1 MKKTRKLLVL
11 VLMVALCI
19 GMIPMTAFADPGS
32 GIYVNDVEMEVN
44 KYLPNGSTTLQNNAP
59 ATGGYAFLKNAN
71 TLELNNYVID
81 GDGINKAIDVGEV
94 GSFTIE
100 LVGKN
105 YLKGVARGISSKSN
119 VKILEKKAN
128 STLTLEAKT
137 GIYAAADILIEGGTI
152 TVNAST
158 DGLFTDAGAIV
169 INGGKVK
176 TTGGEEGSGI
186 TAGTDV
192 VINDGVVEASGGMW
206 GIDAYIGDISIKGG
220 TITAT
225 GGDDGICAENGNVNI
240 SGGDIKATG
249 LEGDGIDAYKEGSQ
263 VTIDCHSIIITGEH
277 YGIYA
282 QPNAINIE
290 SGSVTI
296 ICTSEEVNEPYYS
309 CNSRPS
315 LANYDGEYTV
325 FAGEVKPG
333 TELELPLAEDYYK
346 VKYLRIAPP
355 VEEAPPEDPA
365 PPADSE
371 DPAAPVDENVAD
383 QGDKAPATGDANMLV
398 LWIGLALA
406 SVAGT
411 TYVLRRKQYNK

>member
-1 MKKTRKLLVL
+1 MKKTRKPLVL
-11 VLMVALCI
+11 VLVVVICL

-32 GIYVNDVEMEVN
+32 GIYVNDVAMEVN
-44 KYLPNGSTTLQNNAP
+44 KYLPSGSTTLQNTAP

-81 GDGINKAIDVGEV
+81 GDGINKAIIAENVD
-94 GSFTIE
+94 SFTIE
-100 LVGKN
+100 LVGQN
-105 YLKGVARGISSKSN
+105 YLKGVASSIYSARN
-119 VKILEKKAN
+119 VKILEKKAK
-128 STLTLEAKT
+128 STLTLEAQT
-137 GIYAAADILIEGGTI
+137 GIYVVTDILIESGEI
-152 TVNAST
+152 TVDASI
-158 DGLFTDAGAIV
+158 DGLYTEDGAIV
-169 INGGKVK
+169 IKGGKVK
-176 TTGGEEGSGI
+176 TTGCEEGSGI

-192 VINDGVVEASGGMW
+192 VINDGVVEASGRVW
-206 GIDAYIGDISIKGG
+206 GIDAFYGDVNIKGG
-220 TITAT
+220 NVTAT
-225 GGDDGICAENGNVNI
+225 GGDDGICAEAGNVNI

-249 LEGDGIDAYKEGSQ
+249 LEGDGIDAYKEGCQ

-290 SGSVTI
+290 GGSVTI

-325 FAGEVKPG
+325 FAGETKPG
-333 TELELPLAEDYYK
+333 TELTLPLAEDFYQ
-346 VKYLRIAPP
+346 VKYLKIAPP

-365 PPADSE
+365 PPADPVA
-371 DPAAPVDENVAD
+371 PADPVDENVAD
-383 QGDKAPATGDANMLV
+383 EGDKVPATSDNNMLV

-411 TYVLRRKQYNK
+411 TYVLRKKQYNK